1 MDLLNTINE
10 NAQISINIKEVISNE
25 ESITK
30 KIRKLKKLCRNS
42 KSPLAKAKA
51 DYYIEVLQKK
61 QIEKIKKAVICFF
74 SILYLIFNLCR
85 IWWYYYPESNPLKE
99 SSLNIDIVDFIKLM
113 FLFPI
118 IAALYYGIKKLKMRN
133 KTELGKN
140 KQAHCKMKLKQ

>member
-74 SILYLIFNLCR
+74 QFCI
-85 IWWYYYPESNPLKE
+85 
-99 SSLNIDIVDFIKLM
+99 
-113 FLFPI
+113 
-118 IAALYYGIKKLKMRN
+118 
-133 KTELGKN
+133 
-140 KQAHCKMKLKQ
+140 

>member
-140 KQAHCKMKLKQ
+140 QQ